1 MTRTFSF
8 SPIIGK
14 SSSRPSGRPIRK
26 KRSLLRSFGSHL
38 DFSCSRKRKGRPTA
52 RRSEFASFGFFRK
65 RAQNDK
71 VVLRSFV
78 RSLDVFAK
86 EGERELQK
94 STFGS
99 KVRPQCSLVAVLSFV
114 LSAVRSFGR
123 TRILPTKLPKMRK
136 KEAQQGKGLFAYRRT
151 GEGRKN
157 DALPEKKSQPELF
170 LREIS
175 VETISFYR
183 RYDKIFSLLFLSQ
196 LRNNIVFSVG
206 PPTEIELR

>member
-1 MTRTFSF
+1 MVGLSERRGASYALSVRILTLVVLAKERADRRL
-8 SPIIGK
+8 G
-14 SSSRPSGRPIRK
+14 GA
-26 KRSLLRSFGSHL
+26 SLPLSAS
-38 DFSCSRKRKGRPTA
+38 
-52 RRSEFASFGFFRK
+52 FASARKTTKSFF
-65 RAQNDK
+65 
-71 VVLRSFV
+71 VRSFV